1 MYSLL
6 LSSTCFAIIL
16 EERVI
21 QRYFFS
27 FLIFLHCLLV
37 LFTQFFFAVIPIS
50 LDNISIPIQ
59 YFICTSCLGVVK
71 SYKNSEQFTLFLF
84 VY

>member
-21 QRYFFS
+21 QRYFFP
-27 FLIFLHCLLV
+27 FLFFCIV
-37 LFTQFFFAVIPIS
+37 LFTPFFAVISIS
-50 LDNISIPIQ
+50 LDNFSIPIQ